1 MKVKMINSD
10 AEKLTFWGAS
20 PIIFIATIL
29 YTIPIILTNHFLKP
43 VFEINFIPNKILA
56 TLAIFLLC
64 IGIPIYIT
72 TLKKLKV
79 GYKKQEL
86 ITNGIFSICRNPL
99 FAEVIFLIIPG
110 IILFFNSWLLLT
122 IPCFMYFMFIIFINR
137 EESLMEVIFGLEYIK
152 YKSNTSAI
160 FPQIWK
166 YNK

>member
-1 MKVKMINSD
+1 MKVKMIKSN

-29 YTIPIILTNHFLKP
+29 YTIPIIFTNHFLKP

-72 TLKKLKV
+72 TLKKLKA

-86 ITNGIFSICRNPL
+86 ITNGVFSICRNPL
-99 FAEVIFLIIPG
+99 FAVVIFLLLPG
-110 IILFFNSWLLLT
+110 IILFFNSWILLT
-122 IPCFMYFMFIIFINR
+122 IPCFMYIMFKIFIRR
-137 EESLMEVIFGLEYIK
+137 EEYLMEKEFGQEYIK
-152 YKSNTSAI
+152 YKDNTSAL
-160 FPQIWK
+160 FPKVWK
-166 YNK
+166 YKK